1 MYYLKNY
8 KVKYACYAPQF
19 GDCIVFINNVVAFY
33 LILLKKNI
41 YCFYM

>member
-8 KVKYACYAPQF
+8 KVKYACYVPQF